1 MPLFHKERA
10 GLEFERMLLTVKE
23 HMILFSK
30 PEKKGHYKLLKKGY
44 IQYLTVLFMLF
55 KNDTKRLI
63 KSISQVLT

>member
-1 MPLFHKERA
+1 LSLKECCS
-10 GLEFERMLLTVKE
+10 LWKNTWF
-23 HMILFSK
+23 FSQNQK
-30 PEKKGHYKLLKKGY
+30 KKGHYKLLKKGY